1 MTWNVWWRFGGEW
14 RRRAEAIEATLA
26 MSDPDLVG
34 LQEAWATADTDQ
46 AAELASRR
54 GMYSAF
60 ARGSYPPPPEPVEDP
75 DQLGVDV
82 GVGLLSRWPITTS
95 RVRALPAVHHVAPV
109 ALVAEV
115 AHPLGPLRVIVA
127 TTEWEPEFRDDH
139 EAQAVALAEMLE
151 PGPGPGDVQPVIL
164 LADLNAEW
172 GSDELAGLAACTD
185 LFAAAGGASDA
196 VTLSRDVPFA
206 PLEAV
211 RQIDRRI
218 DHVVAGPGPG
228 GDRLRARS
236 ATVLDRPVDGVWAS
250 DHFAVVVDVE
260 IAPSVDAVR

>member
-14 RRRAEAIEATLA
+14 QLRAEAIEATLA
-26 MSDPDLVG
+26 ASEPDLVG

-46 AAELASRR
+46 AAELASRL
-54 GMYSAF
+54 GMHSAF
-60 ARGSYPPPPEPVEDP
+60 GRGSYPPPPEPVEDP

-82 GVGLLSRWPITTS
+82 GVGLLSRWPITS
-95 RVRALPAVHHVAPV
+95 SSVRPLPAAHHVPPV
-109 ALVAEV
+109 ALMAEV
-115 AHPLGPLRVIVA
+115 AHPLGPLRVVVA
-127 TTEWEPEFRDDH
+127 TTEWEPAFRDDH
-139 EAQAVALAEMLE
+139 EAQAVALAALLE
-151 PGPGPGDVQPVIL
+151 PGPGDVRPAIL

-172 GSDELAGLAACTD
+172 GSEELAGLSGCTD
-185 LFAAAGGASDA
+185 LFAAAGGAADA
-196 VTLSRDVPFA
+196 VTLSRAVPFA

-218 DHVVAGPGPG
+218 DHVVAGRGRG
-228 GDRLRARS
+228 GDRLRPHT

-260 IAPSVDAVR
+260 LDPIVDDRR